1 MNYYQKKE
9 DTQVIGI
16 RHEKVA
22 DLKTVKFQLT
32 HDLAVAHKYKN
43 KMPFNEL
50 AINTTF
56 SFDKDGAIKETKFYR
71 LKYESDYKYAKL
83 FIDKGLPLTISDI
96 HSIDKPLPQK
106 RRNDLINKL
115 SYLNNLFA
123 KQDIN
128 ILKNSVDHFNNTE
141 KLARWYIQ
149 QSKNKKQSYK
159 KTTGKSVHKS
169 LNPFMRT
176 IIFVGDK
183 EDIHKVNNMP
193 ESDYN
198 QTIINY
204 MQKLQQKYGIQQDSI
219 RITTHNDEI
228 SRHTHIFWHNW
239 SDRNKKYLN
248 NNMNS
253 PEVMKEH
260 LNMLENEFSQFEL
273 KKRTEYTKY
282 NRKKHKTYAEHLAET
297 EIKSQQASKKMAEL
311 NNNYQSTLQDYTSQL
326 DDATQRLDTFQTQ
339 YKKAT
344 QKLEL
349 NHTEQINHLNAIHQ
363 NNINQ
368 INQQNL
374 VEIKKLERAKLARI
388 IEDNKITTQVN
399 LKYKHLELMATEL
412 SSITTKKLNNLID
425 KIEVDYNISI
435 TTIKKSQ
442 YQLEAK
448 ISTNQI
454 FEIFSQI
461 ITGFQQVISKIKLLS
476 IIKSKNQRQHELSR
490 SDLTL

>member
-1 MNYYQKKE
+1 M
-9 DTQVIGI
+9 IGI

-71 LKYESDYKYAKL
+71 LKYESDYKYAQL
-83 FIDKGLPLTISDI
+83 FVNKGFPLTISDI
-96 HSIDKPLPQK
+96 YSIDKPLPQK

-115 SYLNNLFA
+115 SYLNNLFT

-128 ILKNSVDHFNNTE
+128 ILKNSVDHFQNTE
-141 KLARWYIQ
+141 KLAKWYIQ

-176 IIFVGDK
+176 VIFTGDK
-183 EDIHKVNNMP
+183 DDIHKVNNMP

-219 RITTHNDEI
+219 RITTQNDEI

-239 SDRNKKYLN
+239 SDRDKKYLN
-248 NNMNS
+248 NDMNS

-260 LNMLENEFSQFEL
+260 LNLLEDEFSKFEL
-273 KKRTEYTKY
+273 KKRTEYTKH

-297 EIKSQQASKKMAEL
+297 EIKAQQASKNLAKL
-311 NNNYQSTLQDYTSQL
+311 HNDYKSTLQNYTNQL
-326 DDATQRLDTFQTQ
+326 DNATQQLDTFKTQ
-339 YKKAT
+339 HNKDI

-349 NHTEQINHLNAIHQ
+349 NHTEQINKLNATHQ
-363 NNINQ
+363 NSINQ

-374 VEIKKLERAKLARI
+374 VEIKELDQAKLIRV
-388 IEDNKITTQVN
+388 IENNKISAQVN
-399 LKYKHLELMATEL
+399 IKYKHLELAAAEL
-412 SSITTKKLNNLID
+412 SSITTQKLHQIID
-425 KIEVDYNISI
+425 KIEIDNNISI
-435 TTIKKSQ
+435 PPAKKLL
-442 YQLEAK
+442 YQTEAK
-448 ISTNQI
+448 IGTNEV
-454 FEIFSQI
+454 FNIFSQV
-461 ITGFQQVISKIKLLS
+461 ITGFQQVASKIKSLLTT
-476 IIKSKNQRQHELSR
+476 KNKNQKQLDINHPDLS
-490 SDLTL
+490 L

>member
-1 MNYYQKKE
+1 M
-9 DTQVIGI
+9 IGI

-56 SFDKDGAIKETKFYR
+56 SFDKDGTIKETKFYR

-83 FIDKGLPLTISDI
+83 FIDKSLPLTISDI

-141 KLARWYIQ
+141 KLAKWYIQ

-169 LNPFMRT
+169 LKPFMRT
-176 IIFVGDK
+176 VIFTGDK
-183 EDIHKVNNMP
+183 EDIQKVNNMP

-219 RITTHNDEI
+219 RITTQNDEI
-228 SRHTHIFWHNW
+228 SRHSHIFWHNW
-239 SDRNKKYLN
+239 SDRDKKYLN
-248 NNMNS
+248 NDMSS

-260 LNMLENEFSQFEL
+260 LNMLEYEFSQFEL

-297 EIKSQQASKKMAEL
+297 EIKSQQASKKIAEL
-311 NNNYQSTLQDYTSQL
+311 NNNYQSMLQDYTNQL
-326 DDATQRLDTFQTQ
+326 DDATQRLGTVQIQ

-349 NHTEQINHLNAIHQ
+349 NHAEQISQLNA
-363 NNINQ
+363 NNEETINK
-368 INQQNL
+368 INQQHL
-374 VEIKKLERAKLARI
+374 VKVKELEQAKLIRV
-388 IEDNKITTQVN
+388 IEDNKITAQVN
-399 LKYKHLELMATEL
+399 LKYKHLELIATEL
-412 SSITTKKLNNLID
+412 SSITTKRLNQIID
-425 KIEVDYNISI
+425 KIEIDHHISI
-435 TTIKKSQ
+435 NPIKKLQ

-448 ISTNQI
+448 VGTSQI
-454 FEIFSQI
+454 LEIFSQI
-461 ITGFQQVISKIKLLS
+461 ITGFQQVINKIKSLS